1 MPTIHNWN
9 PEDPAA
15 WQRGH
20 ARTAWRNLAVSVP
33 ALLVAFSVWMFW
45 SILAVRM
52 RDAGFPF
59 TPAQLFTLISLAG
72 LSGATLRIPGS
83 FLVSLAGGRN
93 TIAVTTALLIVPALG
108 AGIALG
114 DPSTPFATFAVLAVL
129 SGIGGGNFASS
140 MANIP
145 GFFPKRIAGTA
156 LGLNGGLGNLG
167 VSVMQLAI
175 PLVIGTSLFGALGGG
190 PRLTSSGK
198 ALYLQNGALVWVP
211 ILVVLTLLAWFLMD
225 NLPGQDSEPAA
236 VAILKILGLHLLGL
250 AVTALAVV
258 VLLRFKL
265 GLPAQVAVLVLT
277 ILLCLALLRAIP
289 GRVRVRLAQDF
300 QIFRRGHTWSL
311 TFLYLGT
318 FGSFIGFSGA
328 LPLLINVVFGKLP
341 GGHVNLNAPRAMA
354 YAWLGPLVG
363 SLFRPVGGWLSD
375 RWGGARITQAS
386 FVLMAIGALGAAH
399 YVALAQAAP
408 APEALFPPFL
418 GLFLLL
424 FVATGL
430 GNGAVF
436 QMVPHAAAPGMAPPT
451 VGWISAV
458 AAYGSFL
465 VPAVFKL
472 QVDAGA
478 PQRALYQ
485 FTWFYAGC
493 LAVNAWRFMGRR
505 SFHRRSPA
513 APALPLPAGTSQA
526 L

>member
-1 MPTIHNWN
+1 MPTIRSWN

-15 WQRGH
+15 WAGGQS
-20 ARTAWRNLAVSVP
+20 RTAWRNLAVSVP

-93 TIAVTTALLIVPALG
+93 TVAVTTALLIVPALG
-108 AGIALG
+108 AGLALR
-114 DPSTPFATFAVLAVL
+114 DPSTSFTTFAVLAVL

-175 PLVIGTSLFGALGGG
+175 PLVIGTSLCGALAGG
-190 PRLTSSGK
+190 PRLTPAGK

-211 ILVVLTLLAWFLMD
+211 ILVVLALLAWFLMD

-250 AVTALAVV
+250 AVTALAVA

-265 GLPAQVAVLVLT
+265 GLPAQVGVLILT
-277 ILLCLALLRAIP
+277 ILLCLALLRCIP

-328 LPLLINVVFGKLP
+328 LPLLINLVFGKLP

-363 SLFRPVGGWLSD
+363 SLFRPVGGWMAD

-386 FVLMAIGALGAAH
+386 FVLMALGAMGAAH
-399 YVALAQAAP
+399 YVVLAQTAP
-408 APEALFPPFL
+408 APELFFPPFL
-418 GLFLLL
+418 GLFLVL

-478 PQRALYQ
+478 PQWALYQ
-485 FTWFYAGC
+485 FSFFYVGC
-493 LAVNAWRFMGRR
+493 VAVNAWRFMGKR
-505 SFHRRSPA
+505 SFHNQA
-513 APALPLPAGTSQA
+513 QA
-526 L
+526 LRTVPSQTL